1 MPGSGN
7 TSRFKSWK
15 ETWRTG
21 RSTMTE
27 KDTAFC
33 YHCRIHHPKTE
44 MRHLLKGGVRRW
56 RCIKSIEATRKGIA
70 DREAFGR
77 TITEMNKSE
86 SATRARIANAA
97 SAAKQAL
104 A

>member
-1 MPGSGN
+1 
-7 TSRFKSWK
+7 
-15 ETWRTG
+15 
-21 RSTMTE
+21 MTE

-44 MRHLLKGGVRRW
+44 MRHLLKSGVRRW

-77 TITEMNKSE
+77 SITDMNKSE

-104 A
+104 V